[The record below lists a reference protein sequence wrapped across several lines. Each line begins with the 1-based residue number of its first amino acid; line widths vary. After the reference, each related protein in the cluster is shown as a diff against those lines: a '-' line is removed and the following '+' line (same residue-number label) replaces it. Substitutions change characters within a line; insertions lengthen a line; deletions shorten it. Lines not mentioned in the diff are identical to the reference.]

1 MKFYPALLSVLLLL
15 FVFVNTSLAGDIGL
29 SMSTTDTEAPANW
42 LEEKLGANL
51 PLDVEFVNS
60 DGQTVILG
68 DLIDRPTLVVPVY
81 YNCRNVCNYLL
92 GGLAKVLPDIKL
104 EAGEAY
110 RVVTISFDTD
120 ETPELA
126 KKSKQT
132 FLAAMQGKFPAK
144 AWDFLTGE
152 EENIRK
158 VLDAAGY
165 YYKKEGVD
173 FLHPIAAFVVTGD
186 GKIVRYLSGYRFLPF
201 DLTMALVEASEDRIG
216 IPIRK
221 ALEFCFSYDPEG
233 RRYVFNLLRVSGT
246 VILLTLGSFLTYL
259 IISGRKKRS

>member
-1 MKFYPALLSVLLLL
+1 MRYYIFILCTLPLLLL
-15 FVFVNTSLAGDIGL
+15 CVSPVFSADVDL
-29 SMSTTDTEAPANW
+29 SMTTSNSEDPTNW
-42 LEEKLGANL
+42 LEEKLGENL

-60 DGQTVILG
+60 EGQTVILG

-92 GGLAKVLPDIKL
+92 GGLAKVLPEIKL
-104 EAGEAY
+104 EAGESY

-132 FLAAMQGKFPAK
+132 FLAAMQGKYPPE

-152 EENIRK
+152 DKNIRK

-173 FLHPIAAFVVTGD
+173 FLHPVAAFVVTGE
-186 GKIVRYLSGYRFLPF
+186 GKIVRFLS
-201 DLTMALVEASEDRIG
+201 
-216 IPIRK
+216 
-221 ALEFCFSYDPEG
+221 
-233 RRYVFNLLRVSGT
+233 
-246 VILLTLGSFLTYL
+246 
-259 IISGRKKRS
+259 

>member
-1 MKFYPALLSVLLLL
+1 MNRCFLLLSLLL
-15 FVFVNTSLAGDIGL
+15 FVCVSLCFAE
-29 SMSTTDTEAPANW
+29 TEKLPVSAADNGEPADW

-51 PLDVEFVNS
+51 PLEVEFVDS
-60 DGQTVILG
+60 EGQTVLLG

-81 YNCRNVCNYLL
+81 YRCRNVCNYLL
-92 GGLAKVLPDIKL
+92 GGLANTLPDIKL
-104 EAGEAY
+104 EPGEFY
-110 RVVTISFDTD
+110 RVVTISFDES

-126 KKSKQT
+126 AQSKRT
-132 FLAAMQGKFPAK
+132 FMTAMQGKFPASS
-144 AWDFLTGE
+144 WDFLTGE
-152 EENIRK
+152 EQNIRK
-158 VLDAAGY
+158 VTDAAGY
-165 YYKKEGVD
+165 YYKKEGDD
-173 FLHPIAAFVVTGD
+173 FLHPIAAFVVTGE
-186 GKIVRYLSGYRFLPF
+186 GKIVRYLSGYRFLPL

>member
-1 MKFYPALLSVLLLL
+1 MKYIIPLLL
-15 FVFVNTSLAGDIGL
+15 FVCCLNPAFAADNLLSLSSADEDP
-29 SMSTTDTEAPANW
+29 TDW
-42 LEEKLGANL
+42 LQEKLGANL

-60 DGQTVILG
+60 AGQTVILG

-104 EAGEAY
+104 DAGEAY
-110 RVVTISFDTD
+110 RVITISFD
-120 ETPELA
+120 ESESPELA
-126 KKSKQT
+126 AKSKQT
-132 FLAAMQGKFPAK
+132 FMSAMQGKFPPE
-144 AWDFLTGE
+144 AWDFLTGRDVD
-152 EENIRK
+152 IRK
-158 VLDAAGY
+158 VTDAAGY
-165 YYKKEGVD
+165 YYRKEGVD
-173 FLHPIAAFVVTGD
+173 FLHPIAAFVVTKD
-186 GKIVRYLSGYRFLPF
+186 GRIVRYLSGYRFLPL